1 MSGERKRGFLR
12 PSEDAQAA
20 EPQVWGLPE
29 YKQEGSHLAK
39 ETALNY
45 DPEWM
50 PDFSEEDQAD
60 TPELTV
66 EELDNIRQDA
76 YQEGLLQGQEAGFKQ
91 GYDKGK
97 AQGIETGHQE
107 GLEAGT
113 QQGIAD
119 GEEVVKQHIDA
130 FLALADQFAQPLD
143 LMNAQVERQLVDMVL
158 TLTKEIVHVEVQTN
172 PQIILDTVKASVEAL
187 PIAGHAITLKLNP
200 QDVAV
205 IKESYGEDALAARSW
220 TVGSEPSLARGD
232 VQIEAGESS
241 INYRMEERIRS
252 VLSSFCG
259 TNRHNSGEV

>member
-12 PSEDAQAA
+12 PSEDAQSV
-20 EPQVWGLPE
+20 EPQVWDLPE
-29 YKQEGSHLAK
+29 YKQEGAHFAK

-50 PDFSEEDQAD
+50 PDFSDEIETSQ
-60 TPELTV
+60 PELTV
-66 EELDNIRQDA
+66 EELESIRQDA

-97 AQGIETGHQE
+97 AQGFEEGHQE
-107 GLEAGT
+107 GVEAGT
-113 QQGIAD
+113 LQGITDAED
-119 GEEVVKQHIDA
+119 VVKQHIEA

-200 QDVAV
+200 EDVAL
-205 IKESYGEDALAARSW
+205 IKESYGEETLAARRW
-220 TVGSEPSLARGD
+220 TLDSEPSLARGD

-252 VLSSFCG
+252 VLAGFCG
-259 TNRHNSGEV
+259 TNRHISGEL